1 MPSIVSTKES
11 EISSS
16 AELSIINDGCSSMV
30 FPALRVLDI
39 GNCVLS
45 DSDFFTTLD
54 CFSAL
59 EQLDLSG
66 SSFVSLPSCMGVFLG
81 LRCLKLDDCKQLQ
94 EILVLPPKME
104 EVYASGCISLERF
117 SEVSKRF
124 QFNTCELPALEWIDL
139 SRCHKLLE
147 NIGNDA
153 ENLLL
158 SQGHLEDHLFGII
171 FPGNKIPDWF
181 YHHKENSTSDIC
193 EIEINEP
200 PHLDGEIIGMALCA
214 VIELKDGKVPVQ
226 IICSAEIISNGLP
239 MYSDAKAFHLSGSD
253 HVWLRYYVQE
263 HNELKGDKLRVKFWC
278 STKSVW
284 FKSCG
289 AHLVR
294 KYEEKQKDCLVLNEY
309 TSLPQLQEYGDVNLD
324 VHVPTKRGRSDDD
337 DGNLES
343 NLLVPHQ
350 KRYPSTMS
358 FTVSDL
364 NLG

>member
-1 MPSIVSTKES
+1 
-11 EISSS
+11 
-16 AELSIINDGCSSMV
+16 
-30 FPALRVLDI
+30 
-39 GNCVLS
+39 
-45 DSDFFTTLD
+45 
-54 CFSAL
+54 
-59 EQLDLSG
+59 
-66 SSFVSLPSCMGVFLG
+66 
-81 LRCLKLDDCKQLQ
+81 
-94 EILVLPPKME
+94 
-104 EVYASGCISLERF
+104 
-117 SEVSKRF
+117 
-124 QFNTCELPALEWIDL
+124 
-139 SRCHKLLE
+139 
-147 NIGNDA
+147 
-153 ENLLL
+153 
-158 SQGHLEDHLFGII
+158 
-171 FPGNKIPDWF
+171 
-181 YHHKENSTSDIC
+181 
-193 EIEINEP
+193 
-200 PHLDGEIIGMALCA
+200 MALCA

-226 IICSAEIISNGLP
+226 ILCSAEIISNGLP
-239 MYSDAKAFHLSGSD
+239 MYSDDKSFHLSGSD
-253 HVWLRYYVQE
+253 HVWLRYHVQE

-309 TSLPQLQEYGDVNLD
+309 TSLPQLQENGNVNLD

>member
-1 MPSIVSTKES
+1 MPSIVPTKES

-16 AELSIINDGCSSMV
+16 AELSIINEGCSSMV

-66 SSFVSLPSCMGVFLG
+66 SSFVSLPSCMGGFLG

-104 EVYASGCISLERF
+104 E
-117 SEVSKRF
+117 
-124 QFNTCELPALEWIDL
+124 
-139 SRCHKLLE
+139 
-147 NIGNDA
+147 
-153 ENLLL
+153 
-158 SQGHLEDHLFGII
+158 GHLEDHLFGII

-181 YHHKENSTSDIC
+181 CHHKENSTSDIC
-193 EIEINEP
+193 EIDINEP

-214 VIELKDGKVPVQ
+214 VIERKDGKVPVQ
-226 IICSAEIISNGLP
+226 ILCSAEIISNGLP
-239 MYSDAKAFHLSGSD
+239 MYFDDKSLHLSGSD
-253 HVWLRYYVQE
+253 H
-263 HNELKGDKLRVKFWC
+263 
-278 STKSVW
+278 
-284 FKSCG
+284 
-289 AHLVR
+289 
-294 KYEEKQKDCLVLNEY
+294 
-309 TSLPQLQEYGDVNLD
+309 LQEYGDVNLD